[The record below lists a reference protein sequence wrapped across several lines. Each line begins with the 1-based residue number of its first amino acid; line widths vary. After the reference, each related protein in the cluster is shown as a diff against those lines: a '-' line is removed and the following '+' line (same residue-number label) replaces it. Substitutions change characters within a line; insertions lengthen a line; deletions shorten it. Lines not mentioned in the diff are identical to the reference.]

1 MTLENMGVEPNLAS
15 LAKSLDDHS
24 KPDAPA
30 SCSKSKKKLT
40 DALNRKPKRARAKAK
55 LPVEY

>member
-30 SCSKSKKKLT
+30 SCSKSKKQT
-40 DALNRKPKRARAKAK
+40 DALNRKTKRARAKAK
-55 LPVEY
+55 LP